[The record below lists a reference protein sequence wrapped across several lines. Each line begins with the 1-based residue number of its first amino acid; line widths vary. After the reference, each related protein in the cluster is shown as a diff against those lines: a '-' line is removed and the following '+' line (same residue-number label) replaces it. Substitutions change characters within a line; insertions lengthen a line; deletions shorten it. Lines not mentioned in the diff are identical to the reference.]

1 MPSSHLISPGQPRQA
16 TTAILTL
23 CGSLRQHSRCKALLE
38 ATRLR
43 AGLDLRFSH
52 FESLGALPLF
62 NPDLLEAQAP
72 PAVQAFWSAV
82 DAADVLLIA
91 SPEYAHGVTAVIKNA
106 LDWLVGHIPFTDKPV
121 AVFNPS
127 CRASH
132 ADAALKETLG
142 TMSAR
147 LIEGACLQMDA
158 TRSRLNTSEMAASPD
173 FAPTLDAAL
182 QAIRSFAAQHLHAD
196 TQSSC
201 GSPTCTLSD

>member
-1 MPSSHLISPGQPRQA
+1 MPLHTHTPIETLPSTQPTASPRVLA
-16 TTAILTL
+16 L

-38 ATRLR
+38 ASRLR
-43 AGLDLRFSH
+43 AGPDLRFSH
-52 FESLGALPLF
+52 FEGLGALPLF

-91 SPEYAHGVTAVIKNA
+91 SPEYAHGVTSVIKNA

-132 ADAALKETLG
+132 ADAALKETLR

-147 LIEGACLQMDA
+147 LIEGACQQLDA
-158 TRSRLNTSEMAASPD
+158 TRSRLSAQDMAASPD

-182 QAIRSFAAQHLHAD
+182 QAMRSFATQHIHTD
-196 TQSSC
+196 TQASC
-201 GSPTCTLSD
+201 

>member
-1 MPSSHLISPGQPRQA
+1 MLPPLPPCAPETNPVRV
-16 TTAILTL
+16 LTL

-43 AGLDLRFSH
+43 AGPDLRLRH
-52 FESLGALPLF
+52 FETLGTLPLF
-62 NPDLLEAQAP
+62 NPDLLESEV
-72 PAVQAFWSAV
+72 PASVQAFWRAV

-127 CRASH
+127 GRACH
-132 ADAALKETLG
+132 ADAALKETLR

-147 LIEGACLQMDA
+147 LIEDACVQLDA
-158 TRSRLNTSEMAASPD
+158 TRSRLSAAEMAASPD
-173 FAPTLDAAL
+173 FAPGLDAAL
-182 QAIRSFAAQHLHAD
+182 QAMQRFAAPQLHVEPS
-196 TQSSC
+196 TPC
-201 GSPTCTLSD
+201 